1 MRIRNIKQ
9 GSETLYPLHQV
20 ESSGIKWNQV
30 ESSAYQNP
38 SSKTPSVYLKIEKGR
53 IMR

>member
-9 GSETLYPLHQV
+9 GLETLYPLHQV

-30 ESSAYQNP
+30 LIRIPRQKHLAFI
-38 SSKTPSVYLKIEKGR
+38 LK
-53 IMR
+53 

>member
-9 GSETLYPLHQV
+9 GSETLYPLH
-20 ESSGIKWNQV
+20 QV